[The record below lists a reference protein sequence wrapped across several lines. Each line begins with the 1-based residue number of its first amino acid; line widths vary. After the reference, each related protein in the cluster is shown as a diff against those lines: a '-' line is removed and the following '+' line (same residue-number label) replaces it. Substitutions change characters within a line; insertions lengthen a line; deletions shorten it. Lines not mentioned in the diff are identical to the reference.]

1 MLVIGGAASAAAATQ
16 PWVRLQADDGLA
28 VSSAAATG
36 SALAPLSLAA
46 GVVALAAVP
55 ALLSLHAWGRRTVAT
70 AALLVAAAALVSAVD
85 VALDLQE
92 RARSWWS
99 VEVGALADAATAT
112 VTAWPAV
119 TVVGLLLIVIGAALV
134 LLRGT
139 DWPGLSGRFESPG
152 TSHRPSAS
160 DTGSDVWQALDRGH
174 DPTDDDRSAS

>member
-1 MLVIGGAASAAAATQ
+1 
-16 PWVRLQADDGLA
+16 
-28 VSSAAATG
+28 
-36 SALAPLSLAA
+36 
-46 GVVALAAVP
+46 
-55 ALLSLHAWGRRTVAT
+55 
-70 AALLVAAAALVSAVD
+70 
-85 VALDLQE
+85 
-92 RARSWWS
+92 
-99 VEVGALADAATAT
+99 